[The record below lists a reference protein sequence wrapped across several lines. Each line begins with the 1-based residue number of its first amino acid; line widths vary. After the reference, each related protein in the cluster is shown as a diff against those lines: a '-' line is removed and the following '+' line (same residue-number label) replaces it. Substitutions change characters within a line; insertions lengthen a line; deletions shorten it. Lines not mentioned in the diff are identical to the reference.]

1 MTLVDDHIAHDP
13 SSADAAG
20 SPWHPRRWF
29 AATAVAA
36 AVLTAA
42 LAISTVSI
50 RDEGSTLVEQ
60 RAEPSTASSTVPP
73 SPVTEIVPEIIPEPV
88 PAPAPERL
96 SESSRLRLDGIGP
109 VMVGM
114 TLDEASAA
122 AGMPLRTVP
131 NSDRVGAGSC
141 AYARP
146 EGGPTGLS
154 FMVLNGRIARID
166 VGGNSAIRTLS
177 GIGTGSTE
185 VEVQATYPGRIS
197 AQPNPYSGHRGGRD
211 LVYQPDEG
219 SRHLALRFR
228 TDGGRVGSFR
238 SGLHGAVMAPEGCA

>member
-1 MTLVDDHIAHDP
+1 MTLVDDDIAHDP
-13 SSADAAG
+13 SPADAAG
-20 SPWHPRRWF
+20 GRWHPWRWF
-29 AATAVAA
+29 AATAGAA
-36 AVLTAA
+36 AVLTVA
-42 LAISTVSI
+42 LAISSAAV
-50 RDEGSTLVEQ
+50 RDGGSTVVAQPAQLST
-60 RAEPSTASSTVPP
+60 PSSTAPP
-73 SPVTEIVPEIIPEPV
+73 ASVTDLVPEPALP
-88 PAPAPERL
+88 PAPDRL

-109 VMVGM
+109 VTVGM

-122 AGMPLRTVP
+122 AGMPLPIVP
-131 NSDRVGAGSC
+131 NSDRVGTGGC

-154 FMVLNGRIARID
+154 FMVLNGQIARID

-177 GIGTGSTE
+177 GSVQE
-185 VEVQATYPGRIS
+185 APEAEVQATYPGRIS

-211 LVYQPDEG
+211 LLYQPDDG
-219 SRHLALRFR
+219 SRHLGLLFR

>member
-1 MTLVDDHIAHDP
+1 MTLIDDHIAHDP
-13 SSADAAG
+13 SPADAAG
-20 SPWHPRRWF
+20 RPWPPWRWF
-29 AATAVAA
+29 AATAGVA

-42 LAISTVSI
+42 LAISIVAD
-50 RDEGSTLVEQ
+50 RDGGSTIVAQPAPL
-60 RAEPSTASSTVPP
+60 STPSSTVPP
-73 SPVTEIVPEIIPEPV
+73 ASVTDVVPE
-88 PAPAPERL
+88 PAPPPAPERL

-131 NSDRVGAGSC
+131 NSDLVGTGGC

-154 FMVLNGRIARID
+154 FMVLKGRIARID

-177 GIGTGSTE
+177 DIGPGSTE
-185 VEVQATYPGRIS
+185 AEVQATYPGRIS

-211 LVYQPDEG
+211 LLYQPDEG
-219 SRHLALRFR
+219 SRHLGLLFQ

>member
-1 MTLVDDHIAHDP
+1 MTLVDDDIAHDP
-13 SSADAAG
+13 SPADAADG
-20 SPWHPRRWF
+20 PWHPWRSF
-29 AATAVAA
+29 AATAGAA
-36 AVLTAA
+36 AVLTVA

-60 RAEPSTASSTVPP
+60 RAEQSTPGSTVPP
-73 SPVTEIVPEIIPEPV
+73 ASVTDLVPE
-88 PAPAPERL
+88 PAPPPAPERL

-109 VMVGM
+109 VTVGM

-122 AGMPLRTVP
+122 AGMPLRIVP
-131 NSDRVGAGSC
+131 NSDRVGTGGC

-177 GIGTGSTE
+177 GIGPGSTE
-185 VEVQATYPGRIS
+185 AEVHATYPGRIS

-211 LVYQPDEG
+211 LLYQPDDG
-219 SRHLALRFR
+219 SRHLGLLFQ